1 MKIPFF
7 FAISCIIANF
17 SATSSCFSA
26 NANKDREINDSQK
39 LNVMQSYI
47 QKRMFSQEY
56 DLGIQPKENNL
67 KAYEQKGKNVNTS
80 LINNTTGY
88 YIKETESVDNTHT
101 LDEVNNDTFP
111 AESFNIPDE

>member
-67 KAYEQKGKNVNTS
+67 NAYAQKGKNVHIS
-80 LINNTTGY
+80 LVNNTTAPHIVVTKSIG
-88 YIKETESVDNTHT
+88 NT
-101 LDEVNNDTFP
+101 
-111 AESFNIPDE
+111 FNCSNR